1 MRKLVVI
8 TAAAAG
14 FALAGTAVAATADTG
29 AAGSEATQVA
39 ASASRIAWQAC
50 PDEDPVLGGLLKGL
64 ECGSLQVPLDY
75 SRPGGKKIKLA
86 LTRAKATDTGN
97 YQGIVLL
104 NRGGPGGYGRD
115 LPTRFAT
122 GSNGLPTA
130 IGAQYDWIGFDPR
143 GVAGSEPQLSCDPSY
158 LYPGKARADYVPRTA
173 AEERAWL
180 ARARTY
186 AADCGRK
193 YGDTLKHVNT
203 KNVARDMDAIRAALG
218 QKQANYFGYSYGTYL
233 GSVYA
238 SMFPDR
244 VRRMVLDSVVRPS
257 GAWYQANLDQN
268 VAFEK
273 RAQIFF
279 AWVAKYD
286 SVYHLGTTARAV
298 EANYYKGRA
307 KVAKAPVDGKIGPSE
322 YDDIF
327 LPSGYRNYFW
337 IDHATVIADWVL
349 RDDPQGL
356 RDNFAEP
363 AELDQNSYAIYLA
376 VEARDAPWPRNWARW
391 HADHSRQYAQGA
403 RFLTWGNAW
412 YNAPAAFWAV
422 PGAQPQKVGA
432 KAPKVLLMQ
441 PENDAAT
448 PTPGAYEVHR
458 LFPSSRLVLERG
470 GNNHGTSLTPNAN
483 QCMNDWVS
491 KYLANGALPASRK
504 GEDATCKANPAP
516 DPTAVSTKSA
526 PTADD
531 PVAPIR
537 R

>member
-14 FALAGTAVAATADTG
+14 VGLVGTAVAATAGTS
-29 AAGSEATQVA
+29 APSPNATQVA
-39 ASASRIAWQAC
+39 AAAGRIAWKPC
-50 PDEDPVLGGLLKGL
+50 PAKDPVLGELLKGL

-75 SRPGGKKIKLA
+75 ARPKGKKIRLA
-86 LTRAKATDTGN
+86 LTRAKATDTKN
-97 YQGIVLL
+97 YQGIALL

-122 GSNGLPTA
+122 GSNGLPKT

-143 GVAGSEPQLSCDPSY
+143 GVAGSEPKLSCAPSY
-158 LYPGKARADYVPRTA
+158 LYPGKARPDYVVRTA
-173 AEERAWL
+173 AQERVWL
-180 ARARTY
+180 KRAKAY
-186 AADCGRK
+186 AASCGKK
-193 YGDTLKHVNT
+193 YGATLKHINT

-218 QKQANYFGYSYGTYL
+218 KKQTNYFGYSYGTYL

-238 SMFPDR
+238 SMYPHR

-257 GAWYQANLDQN
+257 RVWYEANLDQN

-279 AWVAKYD
+279 AWIAKYD
-286 SVYHLGTTARAV
+286 SVYHLGKTKKAV

-307 KVAKAPVDGKIGPSE
+307 KVKKKPIDGKIGPSE

-327 LPSGYRNYFW
+327 LPSGYRNYYW
-337 IDHATVIADWVL
+337 VDHAKVIADWVL
-349 RDDPQGL
+349 RNDPKGL
-356 RDNFAEP
+356 RENFAEP
-363 AELDQNSYAIYLA
+363 AWLDQNGYAIYLA
-376 VEARDAPWPRNWARW
+376 VESRDAPWPRNWKRW
-391 HADHSRQYAQGA
+391 HNDHARQYRQGA
-403 RFLTWGNAW
+403 KFLTWGNAW

-422 PGAQPQKVGA
+422 PGAKPQKIGA
-432 KAPKVLLMQ
+432 KAPKILVTQ
-441 PENDAAT
+441 PQNDAAT
-448 PTPGAYEVHR
+448 PTPGAFEVHR
-458 LFPSSRLVLERG
+458 LFPNSRLVLELG
-470 GNNHGTSLTPNAN
+470 GNNHGTALTPNAN

-491 KYLANGALPASRK
+491 KYLATGALPGSKK
-504 GEDATCKANPAP
+504 GADATCKANPAP
-516 DPTAVSTKSA
+516 NPTAATVKSA
-526 PTADD
+526 PADD